1 MQLWKNCTFQDS
13 LSSMLFWFIMAHQG
27 HFCMGLRNWEFGSSH
42 GPFYAQKVAE
52 GQQGTGTACTDD
64 AVLMADWVCRTAE
77 PVAPELPRGASC
89 TFLSH
94 LSQVH
99 VELCDEFTTFSCMPP
114 GSSKLEEWEA
124 NAGSSSSIGVPFC
137 PHSLSQF
144 TPILPPKQ
152 PPPDFRPRTRYKHNT
167 LALKT

>member
-1 MQLWKNCTFQDS
+1 MEELHFPGFSLFYVVLVYHGPPRTFLHGIEKLRVWQQPWSFLCSESRWGAAGHGHSMHRWCCADGWLGLQDS
-13 LSSMLFWFIMAHQG
+13 RACSSWTSPWSLL
-27 HFCMGLRNWEFGSSH
+27 HFL
-42 GPFYAQKVAE
+42 A
-52 GQQGTGTACTDD
+52 
-64 AVLMADWVCRTAE
+64 
-77 PVAPELPRGASC
+77 
-89 TFLSH
+89 H